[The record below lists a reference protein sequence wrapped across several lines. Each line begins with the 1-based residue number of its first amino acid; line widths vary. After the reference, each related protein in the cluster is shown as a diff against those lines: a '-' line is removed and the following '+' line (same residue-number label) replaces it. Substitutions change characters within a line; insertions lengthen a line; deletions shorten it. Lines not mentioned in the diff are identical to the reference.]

1 MNVDLNQ
8 KEVNIIA
15 ESLLARMD
23 GYQAEGIDDQL
34 EASRDEVE
42 ELLLKLQTAGGGSNR
57 YDRHQSQLGQTGV
70 TVRLKSI
77 PQGRCADDRPIEEP
91 GPELAPESLHRA
103 WREDALPVH
112 FRHTSLL
119 ALAGN

>member
-42 ELLLKLQTAGGGSNR
+42 ELLLKLQTAGGGQTDTTDTRVSW
-57 YDRHQSQLGQTGV
+57 DRQ
-70 TVRLKSI
+70 
-77 PQGRCADDRPIEEP
+77 A
-91 GPELAPESLHRA
+91 
-103 WREDALPVH
+103 
-112 FRHTSLL
+112 
-119 ALAGN
+119 

>member
-23 GYQAEGIDDQL
+23 GYQAEGVDDQL

-42 ELLLKLQTAGGGSNR
+42 ELLLKLQTAGWGHA
-57 YDRHQSQLGQTGV
+57 DRTDTRVSW
-70 TVRLKSI
+70 
-77 PQGRCADDRPIEEP
+77 DRQAERS
-91 GPELAPESLHRA
+91 G
-103 WREDALPVH
+103 
-112 FRHTSLL
+112 
-119 ALAGN
+119 